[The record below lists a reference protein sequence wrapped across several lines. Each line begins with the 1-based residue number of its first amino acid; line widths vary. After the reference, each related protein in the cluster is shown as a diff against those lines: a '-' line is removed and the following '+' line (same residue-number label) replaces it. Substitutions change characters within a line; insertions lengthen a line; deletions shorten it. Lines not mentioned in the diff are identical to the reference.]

1 MERAV
6 QRGID
11 FVRRGAPGVD
21 SGAPPVP
28 AILLGGR
35 ANALSAARSLGRMGV
50 PVQAINEPRAFVRH
64 SRFCTPVDVP
74 PGGAGAND
82 VAAAWARFLLGP
94 ASDPLRGAALLACC
108 DEAIELIVRHRA
120 PLAARFRLDDSNP
133 EAQLAMLDKL
143 ATYRAAEAAG
153 VPTPRFWVAQTPG
166 DLHAARHEL
175 VFPLIVK
182 PRLSHVFEA
191 RSGKKLL
198 IARDLAE
205 AVAAFDAV
213 SATGSGALLVELIP
227 GPDDRLCSYFTY
239 LDADSR
245 PLFHFT
251 KRVIRR
257 YPMLSGN
264 GCYHVTDWIPDIGEL
279 ANRLFRHVGLKG
291 VANVEFK
298 RDDRDG
304 QFKLIECNAR
314 LTASDALIARS
325 GVDLAAFVYCRL
337 VGRRPPPM
345 DQYRTGMRL
354 WDPVRDFQAYLE
366 LRRAGRLTFPQWLS
380 SVMHRQTFP
389 YFEWT
394 DPLPALVRLMH
405 PVRNALGRLTLGR
418 GGGRSGGRG
427 RTGTVED
434 GAGHETAELSS

>member
-1 MERAV
+1 
-6 QRGID
+6 
-11 FVRRGAPGVD
+11 
-21 SGAPPVP
+21 
-28 AILLGGR
+28 
-35 ANALSAARSLGRMGV
+35 MGV
-50 PVQAINEPRAFVRH
+50 PAYAINEPRAFVRH
-64 SRFCTPVDVP
+64 SRFCAPLDVP
-74 PGGAGAND
+74 SDGGGAGD
-82 VAAAWARFLLGP
+82 VAGAWARFLLGP
-94 ASDPLRGAALLACC
+94 ASDGLRGAVLLACC
-108 DEAIELIVRHRA
+108 DEAIELMVRHRA
-120 PLAARFRLDDSNP
+120 VLAARFRLDDSNP

-153 VPTPRFWVAQTPG
+153 VPTPRFWVAETRG
-166 DLHAARHEL
+166 GLHAVREEL
-175 VFPLIVK
+175 IFPLVVK

-198 IARDLAE
+198 IARDFAQ

-213 SATGSGALLVELIP
+213 AATGSGALLVELIP

-257 YPMLSGN
+257 YPALSGT

-279 ANRLFRHVGLKG
+279 ANRLFRRVALRGL
-291 VANVEFK
+291 ANVEFK

-314 LTASDALIARS
+314 LTASDALVARS
-325 GVDLAAFVYCRL
+325 GLDLAAFVYCRL
-337 VGRRPPPM
+337 VGRPPPAM

-354 WDPVRDFQAYLE
+354 WDPLRDFQAYLE
-366 LRRAGRLTFPQWLS
+366 LRRAGQLAFPQWLS

-389 YFEWT
+389 YFEWR
-394 DPLPALVRLMH
+394 DPLPALARLMH
-405 PVRNALGRLTLGR
+405 PVRNALGRLGR
-418 GGGRSGGRG
+418 DAGRSGNNDRASTADGR
-427 RTGTVED
+427 
-434 GAGHETAELSS
+434 AGNETAELSS